1 MEQNYERNL
10 EKKSIYAYSY
20 STITLPQITD
30 GKTLAGRTNITAE
43 HRFILFL
50 FSTKFSMYH
59 RRIIVKTIVRLV
71 RSQRLGKV
79 QLKYTLYG
87 CHPTLDTFS

>member
-43 HRFILFL
+43 HRLGLF
-50 FSTKFSMYH
+50 FFFTKFSSCY
-59 RRIIVKTIVRLV
+59 RRIIVKTISKLV
-71 RSQRLGKV
+71 QSHKFGEV
-79 QLKYTLYG
+79 
-87 CHPTLDTFS
+87 